1 MSAWVIVDTRI
12 SGPEAYEEYKALAG
26 PMVER
31 YGGTYRARGGEL
43 DVIEDDLWSPTRIV
57 VVEFPDIEAARRF
70 VNSEEYAPVAALRHA
85 NADCTVV
92 IVEGTD

>member
-12 SGPEAYEEYKALAG
+12 SDPEAYEEYKALAG

-31 YGGTYRARGGEL
+31 YGGTYRARDGEL

>member
-12 SGPEAYEEYKALAG
+12 FDPEAYEEYKALAG

-31 YGGTYRARGGEL
+31 YGGTYRAQGGEL

-57 VVEFPDIEAARRF
+57 IVEFPDIGAARRF
-70 VNSEEYAPVAALRHA
+70 MNSEEYAPVAALRHT

>member
-12 SGPEAYEEYKALAG
+12 SDPEAYEEYKALAG

-57 VVEFPDIEAARRF
+57 VRF

>member
-1 MSAWVIVDTRI
+1 
-12 SGPEAYEEYKALAG
+12 
-26 PMVER
+26 MVER
-31 YGGTYRARGGEL
+31 YGGTYRARGGAL
-43 DVIEDDLWSPTRIV
+43 DVIEDALWSPTRIV
-57 VVEFPDIEAARRF
+57 VVEFPAIEAARRF